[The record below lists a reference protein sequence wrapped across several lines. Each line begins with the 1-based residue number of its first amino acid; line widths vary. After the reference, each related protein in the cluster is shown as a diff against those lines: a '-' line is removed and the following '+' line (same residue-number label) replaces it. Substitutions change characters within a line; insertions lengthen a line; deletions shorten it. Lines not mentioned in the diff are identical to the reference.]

1 MISQDNIFLEIP
13 CLTEKS
19 QVLSGLFLVKK
30 WFKNADKRYLAESLQ
45 KFIDYNKNLFDF
57 LGVFPY
63 IEGSG
68 NDVSISFRSD
78 RFIGVIPL
86 RSPDNGKQ
94 IGDFVVRPRYTI
106 ANDQFSEYVEI
117 VNLLESEIAPEF
129 KHSIPLLSRNY
140 LKPPVYLEAMK
151 FVKLLERAIKINWR
165 KFQTTT
171 KLYRY
176 TKSQIDWK
184 KYVEK
189 EFDPSK
195 RLLFPC
201 HDNILSKLHSEFF
214 ELKYVYS
221 IAKSEIN
228 SVRTP
233 QHIKYQFQ
241 DVFVHLDDFLYEFA
255 EKSTNELHIHY
266 SDPVI
271 IKELKKQGNKILNGS
286 LEEITA
292 WRIDFSLLFERYVQY
307 LFGQISLEIGATQLN
322 NYKIRQYSGVKPS
335 WSLSYLEPD
344 IVLMK
349 NEFEIIVD
357 AKYKSHL
364 FNLKDTTEE
373 LKEEHRKDLHQ
384 LLAYT
389 AFTKSKNKIG
399 ILCYPYSQQYLSELN
414 YFSPFSQVGSKILL
428 VGVPM
433 QKSKINEFK
442 KMIVESISKI
452 EMGKTEDQLIPLL

>member
-19 QVLSGLFLVKK
+19 QALSGVFLAKR
-30 WFKNADKRYLAESLQ
+30 WFKNADRRYLVESLQ
-45 KFIDYNKNLFDF
+45 KFVDFNKDLFDF
-57 LGVFPY
+57 LGVVPY

-68 NDVSISFRSD
+68 KNVSLSFRSD

-94 IGDFVVRPRYTI
+94 IGDFVVRPRYTS
-106 ANDQFSEYVEI
+106 ATDQFLEYVEI

-129 KHSIPLLSRNY
+129 KHSISLLSHNY
-140 LKPPVYLEAMK
+140 LKPPFYLEAMK
-151 FVKLLERAIKINWR
+151 FVKLLEKAIRINWR

-176 TKSQIDWK
+176 PKSQVDWK
-184 KYVEK
+184 KYIEK
-189 EFDPSK
+189 EFDPTK
-195 RLLFPC
+195 KLLFPC

-241 DVFVHLDDFLYEFA
+241 DIFAHLDDFLYEFS
-255 EKSTNELHIHY
+255 EKSTNELYLRY
-266 SDPVI
+266 SDPAV

-286 LEEITA
+286 LEETTA

-307 LFGQISLEIGATQLN
+307 LFGQISLAIGATQLN
-322 NYKIRQYSGVKPS
+322 NHKIRQYPGVKPP

-349 NEFEIIVD
+349 NELDIIID

-364 FNLKDTTEE
+364 FNLKSTTEE

-389 AFTKSKNKIG
+389 IFTRSENKIG
-399 ILCYPYSQQYLSELN
+399 ILCYPYSQQYISELN
-414 YFSPFSQVGSKILL
+414 YFFPFSQIGSKILL

-433 QKSKINEFK
+433 QKSKINDFK
-442 KMIVESISKI
+442 KLIIENISKI
-452 EMGKTEDQLIPLL
+452 EVENLA

>member
-1 MISQDNIFLEIP
+1 MNPPEHVFFETP

-19 QVLSGLFLVKK
+19 QALSGLFLAKK
-30 WFKNADKRYLAESLQ
+30 WFKNADRRYLTESLQ
-45 KFIDYNKNLFDF
+45 KLIDYNKDLFDF
-57 LGVFPY
+57 LGVSPH

-68 NDVSISFRSD
+68 TNVSLNFRSD
-78 RFIGVIPL
+78 RFIGAIPL
-86 RSPDNGKQ
+86 RSPDTGKQ
-94 IGDFVVRPRYTI
+94 IGDFVVRPRYTY

-117 VNLLESEIAPEF
+117 VNLLESEILPEF
-129 KHSIPLLSRNY
+129 KHSIPLLSYNN
-140 LKPPVYLEAMK
+140 LKPPLYLEAMK
-151 FVKLLERAIKINWR
+151 FVKLLEKAVKINWR
-165 KFQTTT
+165 KFQTIT
-171 KLYRY
+171 KVYRY
-176 TKSQIDWK
+176 PKSQVDWK
-184 KYVEK
+184 EYVEK
-189 EFDPSK
+189 EFDPSR

-214 ELKYVYS
+214 ELKYVYD

-228 SVRTP
+228 SFRTP

-241 DVFVHLDDFLYEFA
+241 DILAYLDSSLYDFS
-255 EKSTNELHIHY
+255 EKSTNELHVHY

-271 IKELKKQGNKILNGS
+271 IKELKKQGNKILKRNF
-286 LEEITA
+286 EEITA

-307 LFGQISLEIGATQLN
+307 IFGQISSEIGATQLN
-322 NYKIRQYSGVKPS
+322 NYKIRRYSSVNPP

-349 NEFEIIVD
+349 NEFEMIID

-364 FNLKDTTEE
+364 FNLKSTTEE

-389 AFTKSKNKIG
+389 TFSRNKNKIG
-399 ILCYPYSQQYLSELN
+399 ILCYPFSEHFLLELD
-414 YFSPFSQVGSKILL
+414 YISTFSNVGSKIFL

-433 QKSKINEFK
+433 QKSKINDFK
-442 KMIVESISKI
+442 KLIIENISKVEVES
-452 EMGKTEDQLIPLL
+452 LV

>member
-1 MISQDNIFLEIP
+1 MNSPEHVFFEIP
-13 CLTEKS
+13 CLTERS
-19 QVLSGLFLVKK
+19 QSISGLFLAKK
-30 WFKNADKRYLAESLQ
+30 WFRNADRRYLSESLQ
-45 KFIDYNKNLFDF
+45 KFIDYNRDLFDF
-57 LGVFPY
+57 LGVTPH

-68 NDVSISFRSD
+68 KDVSLNFRSD

-86 RSPDNGKQ
+86 KSPDNGKQ
-94 IGDFVVRPRYTI
+94 IGDFVVRPRYTS

-117 VNLLESEIAPEF
+117 VNLLESEILPEF
-129 KHSIPLLSRNY
+129 KHSIPLLSHNN

-151 FVKLLERAIKINWR
+151 FVKLLKKAIKINWR

-171 KLYRY
+171 KVYIY
-176 TKSQIDWK
+176 PKSQVDWK
-184 KYVEK
+184 EYVEK
-189 EFDPSK
+189 EFDPSR

-228 SVRTP
+228 SFRTP
-233 QHIKYQFQ
+233 QDIKSQFQ
-241 DVFVHLDDFLYEFA
+241 DVFAYLDSSLYDFS
-255 EKSTNELHIHY
+255 EKSTNELHVHY

-271 IKELKKQGNKILNGS
+271 IKELKKQGNKILKRNF
-286 LEEITA
+286 EEITA
-292 WRIDFSLLFERYVQY
+292 WRIDFSLLFEKYVQY
-307 LFGQISLEIGATQLN
+307 IFGQISSEIGATQLN
-322 NYKIRQYSGVKPS
+322 NYKIRRYSSVNPP

-344 IVLMK
+344 IILMK
-349 NEFEIIVD
+349 NELEIIID

-364 FNLKDTTEE
+364 FNLKGTTEE

-389 AFTKSKNKIG
+389 TFSRNENKIG
-399 ILCYPYSQQYLSELN
+399 ILCYPFSEHFLLELD
-414 YFSPFSQVGSKILL
+414 YISTFSNVGSKIFL

-433 QKSKINEFK
+433 QKSKINDFK
-442 KMIVESISKI
+442 KLIIENISKVEVES
-452 EMGKTEDQLIPLL
+452 LV

>member
-19 QVLSGLFLVKK
+19 QALSGTSLAKK
-30 WFKNADKRYLAESLQ
+30 WFKNADKRYLSESLQ
-45 KFIDYNKNLFDF
+45 KFIDYNKDLLDF
-57 LGVFPY
+57 LGVNPH

-68 NDVSISFRSD
+68 KDVFLNFRSD

-86 RSPDNGKQ
+86 KSPETGKQ
-94 IGDFVVRPRYTI
+94 IGDFVVRPRYTS

-117 VNLLESEIAPEF
+117 VNLLESEILPEF
-129 KHSIPLLSRNY
+129 KHSIPLLSHNY
-140 LKPPVYLEAMK
+140 LKPPIYLEAMK
-151 FVKLLERAIKINWR
+151 FVKLLEKAVKINWR
-165 KFQTTT
+165 KFQTTN

-176 TKSQIDWK
+176 PKSQVDWK

-189 EFDPSK
+189 EFDPAK

-228 SVRTP
+228 SFKTP

-241 DVFVHLDDFLYEFA
+241 DVFAYLDSSLYDFS
-255 EKSTNELHIHY
+255 EKSTTELHIHY

-271 IKELKKQGNKILNGS
+271 IKELKKQGNKILKGNF
-286 LEEITA
+286 EEITA

-307 LFGQISLEIGATQLN
+307 IFEQISSEIGATQLN
-322 NYKIRQYSGVKPS
+322 NYRIRRYSSVNPP

-344 IVLMK
+344 IVLIK
-349 NEFEIIVD
+349 NELEIIID

-364 FNLKDTTEE
+364 FNLKSTTEE

-389 AFTKSKNKIG
+389 TFIKSENKFG
-399 ILCYPYSQQYLSELN
+399 ILCYPYNEQYISELN
-414 YFSPFSQVGSKILL
+414 YFFPFSNIGSKILL
-428 VGVPM
+428 VGIPM
-433 QKSKINEFK
+433 QRSKINDFK
-442 KMIVESISKI
+442 KLMIEDISKV
-452 EMGKTEDQLIPLL
+452 EVEGLV

>member
-19 QVLSGLFLVKK
+19 QSLSGLFLAKR
-30 WFKNADKRYLAESLQ
+30 WFKNSDRRYLAESLQ
-45 KFIDYNKNLFDF
+45 KFVDYSKDLFDF
-57 LGVFPY
+57 LGVVPH

-68 NDVSISFRSD
+68 KDVSLSFKSD
-78 RFIGVIPL
+78 RFIGAIPL
-86 RSPDNGKQ
+86 RSPDTGKQ
-94 IGDFVVRPRYTI
+94 IGDFVVRPRYTSVT
-106 ANDQFSEYVEI
+106 DQFLEYVEI
-117 VNLLESEIAPEF
+117 VSLLESEIAPEF
-129 KHSIPLLSRNY
+129 KHSIPLLSHNS

-151 FVKLLERAIKINWR
+151 FVKLLEEAVRINWR

-176 TKSQIDWK
+176 PKSQVNWK

-189 EFDPSK
+189 EFDPTK

-201 HDNILSKLHSEFF
+201 HNNILSKLHSEFF

-228 SVRTP
+228 SVKTP

-241 DVFVHLDDFLYEFA
+241 DVFVYLDSFLYDFS
-255 EKSTNELHIHY
+255 EKPTTELHIHY

-271 IKELKKQGNKILNGS
+271 IKELKNQGNKFLKGNI
-286 LEEITA
+286 EEITA

-322 NYKIRQYSGVKPS
+322 NYKIRQYSGVKPP

-349 NEFEIIVD
+349 NELEIIVD

-364 FNLKDTTEE
+364 FNLRGTTEE

-389 AFTKSKNKIG
+389 TFTRSENKIG
-399 ILCYPYSQQYLSELN
+399 ILCYPYSQQYLSESN
-414 YFSPFSQVGSKILL
+414 YFSSFSKVGSKILL

-433 QKSKINEFK
+433 KKSMINDFK
-442 KMIVESISKI
+442 KLILENISKI
-452 EMGKTEDQLIPLL
+452 EIENLV

>member
-1 MISQDNIFLEIP
+1 MISQDSIFFEIP

-19 QVLSGLFLVKK
+19 QSLSGLFLAKR
-30 WFKNADKRYLAESLQ
+30 WFKNSDRRYLAESLQ
-45 KFIDYNKNLFDF
+45 KFVDYNKDLFDF
-57 LGVFPY
+57 LGVVPH

-68 NDVSISFRSD
+68 KDVSLSFRSD
-78 RFIGVIPL
+78 RFIGAIPL
-86 RSPDNGKQ
+86 RSPDTGKQ
-94 IGDFVVRPRYTI
+94 IGDFVVRPRYTSVT
-106 ANDQFSEYVEI
+106 DQFLEYVEI
-117 VNLLESEIAPEF
+117 VNLLKSEIAPEF
-129 KHSIPLLSRNY
+129 KHSIPLLSHNS

-151 FVKLLERAIKINWR
+151 FVKLLEEAVRINWR

-176 TKSQIDWK
+176 PKSQVNWK

-189 EFDPSK
+189 EFDPTK

-201 HDNILSKLHSEFF
+201 HDNILSKLHGEFF

-228 SVRTP
+228 SVKTP

-241 DVFVHLDDFLYEFA
+241 DVFVYLDSSLYDFS
-255 EKSTNELHIHY
+255 EKPTTELHVHY

-271 IKELKKQGNKILNGS
+271 IKELKNQGNKFLKGN

-292 WRIDFSLLFERYVQY
+292 WRIDFSLMFERYVQY

-322 NYKIRQYSGVKPS
+322 NYKIRQYSGVKPP

-344 IVLMK
+344 IILMK
-349 NEFEIIVD
+349 NELEIIAD

-364 FNLKDTTEE
+364 FNLRKITEE

-384 LLAYT
+384 LLSYT
-389 AFTKSKNKIG
+389 TFTRGENKIG
-399 ILCYPYSQQYLSELN
+399 ILCYPYSQQYLLELN
-414 YFSPFSQVGSKILL
+414 YFSSFSKIGSKILL

-433 QKSKINEFK
+433 KKSMINDFK
-442 KMIVESISKI
+442 KLILENISKI
-452 EMGKTEDQLIPLL
+452 EMKNLV